1 MQGAARLDSRWEK
14 SAAAKSAI
22 GLLILLVVGSACVA
36 ARTPGPPLSP
46 RLIHLE
52 ATTEEDVDSRE
63 IPLLWQDLTG
73 AGVEFQL
80 PLVRPVTYVL
90 FRVPQAADFWVR
102 CRQLNGDLE
111 LSLGYVND
119 EPEKDHKIRPHFWKT
134 ANRAEL
140 LIDATWQE
148 NAYYVLDAKAEV
160 HPEAPLVLIIQVYG
174 SR

>member
-1 MQGAARLDSRWEK
+1 M
-14 SAAAKSAI
+14 AAKSAI
-22 GLLILLVVGSACVA
+22 GLFILLVVSSTCVA
-36 ARTPGPPLSP
+36 ARTPVPPLSP

-52 ATTEEDVDSRE
+52 AATKEEGIDSRE

-73 AGVEFQL
+73 AGVEFEL

-90 FRVPQAADFWVR
+90 FRIPQAADFWVQ
-102 CRQLNGDLE
+102 CRQLDGDLE

-119 EPEKDHKIRPHFWKT
+119 EPERDHKIRPHFWKT

-148 NAYYVLDAKAEV
+148 NTYYVLDAKAGV